1 MKIIIHDLKEEEF
14 KDLSIIG
21 QDDALIISDDG
32 TIHNCIGCFGCWI
45 KTPGTCVIKDKYQ
58 NLGEHFS
65 KCDEIIIISK
75 CLYGGFSFFV
85 KNVMDRSISYNHPY
99 FVIRNEEMH
108 HRRRYN
114 NNIDLSVYFYGDNI
128 TESEKQTAEKLIK
141 ANSINLDCSVKII
154 KFVNNIKE
162 INGFMLMEEC

>member
-14 KDLSIIG
+14 KDLSISG
-21 QDDALIISDDG
+21 LDDTLIISDDG

-58 NLGEHFS
+58 NLGENFS
-65 KCDEIIIISK
+65 KSDEIIILSK
-75 CLYGGFSFFV
+75 CLYGGLSFFV
-85 KNVMDRSISYNHPY
+85 KSVIDRSISYNHPY

-114 NNIDLSVYFYGDNI
+114 NHIDLSVYFYGDDI
-128 TESEKQTAEKLIK
+128 TENEKQTAEKLIK
-141 ANSINLDCSVKII
+141 ANSINLDCSVKRI
-154 KFVNNIKE
+154 KFLNNIKE
-162 INGFMLMEEC
+162 INGFMLMGEC